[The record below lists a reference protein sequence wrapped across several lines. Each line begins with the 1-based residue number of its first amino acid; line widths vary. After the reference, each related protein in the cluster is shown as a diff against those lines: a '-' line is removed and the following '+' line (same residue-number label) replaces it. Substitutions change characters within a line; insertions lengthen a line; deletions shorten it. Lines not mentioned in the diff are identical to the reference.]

1 MALYQQFNRR
11 IEIIVRKEIGG
22 TARGTKQKD
31 TDNVSSDKKTDEE
44 TGMSSKTKKM
54 VRTNLT
60 HAFATARQLTLLKLN
75 DYVNSVGYKQGD
87 QALQENTQRRL
98 ELIQDTTSVASSVG
112 MGLTYGAS
120 AGPVGMVLGAL
131 FGAVSTMGSIH
142 FKYEKRE
149 RENDYKVFKE
159 NNAIE
164 YQRARAS
171 ISLTTGRLR

>member
-22 TARGTKQKD
+22 TAKGTKSKD
-31 TDNVSSDKKTDEE
+31 TDKVSSDGKKDEE
-44 TGMSSKTKKM
+44 NGMSEEKKRRIVTNATHIYAVTKQ
-54 VRTNLT
+54 V
-60 HAFATARQLTLLKLN
+60 ALLKLN
-75 DYVNSVGYKQGD
+75 DYVNSVGYRQGD
-87 QALQENTQRRL
+87 QALQENVQRRL
-98 ELIQDTTSVASSVG
+98 ELIQDTTSVASSIG
-112 MGLTYGAS
+112 MGLTYGAA
-120 AGPVGMVLGAL
+120 AGPVGMIVGSLC
-131 FGAVSTMGSIH
+131 GAVSTMASIH